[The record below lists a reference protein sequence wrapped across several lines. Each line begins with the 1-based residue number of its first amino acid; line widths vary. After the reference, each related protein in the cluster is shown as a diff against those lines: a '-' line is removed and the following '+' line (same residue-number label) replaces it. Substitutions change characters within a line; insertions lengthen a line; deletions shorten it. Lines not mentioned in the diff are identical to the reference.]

1 MVVPITGGPRTELTL
16 GTKEVDKY
24 IVGLQQSKLKRS
36 FINPDYNHLDA
47 SSGILWGFGNPD
59 YNNLDINPDYNNF
72 YFSSY
77 IKGLRFTDISIY
89 VPLLSRSKTTALGFL
104 MITNIPY

>member
-47 SSGILWGFGNPD
+47 SSGIL
-59 YNNLDINPDYNNF
+59 
-72 YFSSY
+72 
-77 IKGLRFTDISIY
+77 
-89 VPLLSRSKTTALGFL
+89 
-104 MITNIPY
+104 